1 MKTEEPE
8 EEKEDEE
15 PEEECTINLTEL
27 AAQTTEIEDLITDN
41 LIDQYINEL
50 GHLNFDEDLTS
61 LKQQVLNVDCLEPD
75 QVTVSYN

>member
-50 GHLNFDEDLTS
+50 GHLNSLDDLAD
-61 LKQQVLNVDCLEPD
+61 LKQQVLNVDCLEPN
-75 QVTVSYN
+75 QVPISYN

>member
-27 AAQTTEIEDLITDN
+27 AAQTAEIEDLFTDN

-50 GHLNFDEDLTS
+50 GHLNCLDNLAD
-61 LKQQVLNVDCLEPD
+61 LKQQVLNVDCLEPN
-75 QVTVSYN
+75 QVPISYN